1 MHHGKARFIVG
12 FLILPVG
19 LYALFVLWPYVQ
31 AFYISLTDW
40 QGYSPTKNFV
50 GLTNFVTL
58 VHDPLF
64 WGALKNNAYLLVT
77 LPIVTIGLALFCAAM
92 ISFGGTGKRVHRGA
106 GVRGVFGAGFYLV
119 VYFFPIVMSA
129 AMIGV
134 LWLFIYE
141 PRSGLL
147 NSFLSLVG
155 LGSAR
160 QEWLGQTNT
169 ALSSVAAIAVWGGVG
184 FFVVLFTAAMTA
196 IPHNLFEAMLLD
208 GADQLQTFWHL
219 TLPLSRDVVQV
230 AVVFMGMGAL
240 DTFAVV
246 NIVTV
251 GPGGPD
257 HSTNVIALH
266 LYNSAFINGRFGYAA
281 AIGVALFVI
290 TMAFTIAT
298 FRLTRREKIEY

>member
-1 MHHGKARFIVG
+1 MHHGKAKFIAS
-12 FLILPVG
+12 FLALPVG

-40 QGYSPTKNFV
+40 QGYSPTKAFIGLDNFA
-50 GLTNFVTL
+50 TL
-58 VHDPLF
+58 IHDPLF
-64 WGALKNNAYLLVT
+64 WGALKHNLSLLAV
-77 LPIVTIGLALFCAAM
+77 LPIVTTGIALFFASM
-92 ISFGGTGKRVHRGA
+92 INFGGTGRRGRGGA

-141 PRSGLL
+141 PRNGLL
-147 NSFLSLVG
+147 NAFLALVG
-155 LGSAR
+155 LESA
-160 QEWLGQTNT
+160 QQDWLGQTST
-169 ALSSVAAIAVWGGVG
+169 ALGSVMAISVWGGVG

-196 IPHNLFEAMLLD
+196 IPHDLFEAMMLD
-208 GADQLQTFWHL
+208 GANRMQAFRHL
-219 TLPLSRDVVQV
+219 TLPLTRDAVQV
-230 AVVFMGMGAL
+230 ALVYMAIGAL
-240 DTFAVV
+240 DTFALV

-257 HSTNVIALH
+257 HATNVIALY
-266 LYNSAFINGRFGYAA
+266 LYSSAFVNGRFGYAA

-290 TMAFTIAT
+290 TMTITAAAFG
-298 FRLTRREKIEY
+298 LTRREKIEY